1 MQRNGCTTLQTCFQN
16 NFRALS
22 EYLDYLMKISISIN
36 HSLKNRAL
44 NISFIVFIT
53 TANLQ
58 RSTSERTMVG
68 FQSKEESFER
78 KEKLVPLQLHKTVQ
92 QRWRITSRELRLEEC
107 EALQRF
113 CISGTH
119 FPLIHE
125 S

>member
-1 MQRNGCTTLQTCFQN
+1 MQPNGCTTLQTCFQN

-68 FQSKEESFER
+68 FQSKEESFEG

-92 QRWRITSRELRLEEC
+92 QRRRITSRELRLEEC

-119 FPLIHE
+119 FPFIHV